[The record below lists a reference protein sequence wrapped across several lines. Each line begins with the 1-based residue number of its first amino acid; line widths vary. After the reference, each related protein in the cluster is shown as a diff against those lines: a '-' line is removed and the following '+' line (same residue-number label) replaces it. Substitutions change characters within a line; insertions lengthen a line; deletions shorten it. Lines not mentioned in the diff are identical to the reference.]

1 MRCAGPV
8 LLVSLILLCGCKRQP
23 VRSDG
28 EPPIHKAVDSGDLSR
43 VRRLLAT
50 GATNPNALDRYGW
63 MPLHKA
69 VDQGNAA
76 MVELLLKC
84 GADPDA
90 DGPWGPPLHMAITQ
104 GHGAVLRKLID
115 RGADVNVRDRR
126 TGGCTALDCALWG
139 APQGWRDDVIG
150 ILLAVGADPSLSA
163 DDGRTVLHGAASQ
176 GLTKLAGLFLAH
188 GADINA
194 QTAKGFTPLHDAVL
208 GNHLE
213 AATFLL
219 DHGADINS
227 ADRVGDTPLH
237 TAVWGNHLE
246 MATLLLDQGAD
257 VNNADQVGDT
267 PLHVAA
273 VNGYADLVALLRERR
288 ADPNA
293 RNDLGQTPLDCM
305 RSPDEPNM
313 VILHADGHSPYE
325 VIITLPATVRGFLI
339 GKGVE
344 FDRVWIP
351 DRSAIESVDLE
362 AAIEA
367 GDHIVT
373 RSQYFIK
380 HVPELLPHYHREYG
394 GFVKS
399 GRRYLVCNMDYSYLD
414 KPPRDEFT
422 WGMDGG
428 CGLAL
433 IVVDLEAKVVIR
445 IDCN

>member
-28 EPPIHKAVDSGDLSR
+28 EPPIHKAVDSGDLSQ

-50 GATNPNALDRYGW
+50 GATNPNTLDRYGW

-90 DGPWGPPLHMAITQ
+90 DGPSGPPLHMAITQ

-115 RGADVNVRDRR
+115 GGADVNVRDRR

-139 APQGWRDDVIG
+139 APQGWRDEVIG

-163 DDGRTVLHGAASQ
+163 DDGRTVLHGAAFK
-176 GLTKLAGLFLAH
+176 GLTKSAGLFLAH

-194 QTAKGFTPLHDAVL
+194 QTAKGFTPLCDAVL

-213 AATFLL
+213 TATLLL
-219 DHGADINS
+219 DHGADINC
-227 ADRVGDTPLH
+227 ADPVGDTPLH
-237 TAVWGNHLE
+237 I
-246 MATLLLDQGAD
+246 
-257 VNNADQVGDT
+257 
-267 PLHVAA
+267 AA
-273 VNGYADLVALLRERR
+273 VNGYADLVALLREWG

-313 VILHADGHSPYE
+313 VILHADGRRPYE
-325 VIITLPATVRGFLI
+325 VILTLPATVGWFLAGHGI
-339 GKGVE
+339 E
-344 FDRVWIP
+344 FDHVWTP
-351 DRSAIESVDLE
+351 SRNDIEGLDLE
-362 AAIEA
+362 AAVRA
-367 GDHIVT
+367 CNPVAT
-373 RSQYFIK
+373 K
-380 HVPELLPHYHREYG
+380 PHFSMEYILEHFAQYHREYG
-394 GFVKS
+394 GFLRH
-399 GRRYLVCNMDYSYLD
+399 GRRYLVCNMNYAYLD
-414 KPPRDEFT
+414 KPPRDQFT
-422 WGMDGG
+422 GPIMDVQ
-428 CGLAL
+428 CDLVT
-433 IVVDLEAKVVIR
+433 IVVDLENSSVVSIH
-445 IDCN
+445 CSY